1 MNAVERAVIP
11 FVLALLV
18 DAVPAAASNA
28 DALFVAARRARS
40 ESAYPHY
47 AVYATVVRFRLG
59 SRPVISTWDTVE
71 DLRRR
76 IVHAHGLS
84 REEAAH
90 PHVPHGI
97 NFGITA
103 GPSGVLGPGEL
114 PVVGTVLNPEP
125 EADPIGQLTFAVDQD
140 FGIALDAQSITA
152 TANMSEVAASV
163 TTLPHIGRTGTI
175 ARIYEV
181 TDLGD
186 AEENGVALHH
196 LGLRPLRDPR
206 RYRLREL
213 WLDARTS
220 LPMRAIVA
228 GIGNRAPLDS
238 VNWRVDFA
246 QVQGGTY
253 LARETALEP
262 LNTRDGRLD
271 GVTVTFEELRPT
283 NRLTPQE
290 SLGLSGDVGTKDP

>member
-1 MNAVERAVIP
+1 MIP
-11 FVLALLV
+11 FVLALLLDV
-18 DAVPAAASNA
+18 APAAPTGA
-28 DALFVAARRARS
+28 DALFTAARHARS

-47 AVYATVVRFRLG
+47 AVYATVVRFRHG
-59 SRPVISTWDTVE
+59 NRPVVSTWDTIE

-76 IVHAHGLS
+76 LVRARALP

-97 NFGITA
+97 NVSVNA
-103 GPSGVLGPGEL
+103 GPSGLL
-114 PVVGTVLNPEP
+114 PVGVLPKVGTVLNHEW
-125 EADPIGQLTFAVDQD
+125 ESDPIGQLTFAVDQD
-140 FGIALDAQSITA
+140 FGIALDAPPITA
-152 TANMSEVAASV
+152 TADMSAVAASV
-163 TTLPHIGRTGTI
+163 TTLSRIGRTGTI

-186 AEENGVALHH
+186 VDENGVLLHH

-213 WLDARTS
+213 WVVAATS
-220 LPMRAIVA
+220 LPVRAIVA
-228 GIGNRAPLDS
+228 GIGNHGPLDG
-238 VNWRVDFA
+238 VRWRIDFT
-246 QVQGGTY
+246 QMQDGTY

-271 GVTVTFEELRPT
+271 DVTISFEELRPT
-283 NRLTPQE
+283 NRLTSLE
-290 SLGLSGDVGTKDP
+290 SLGLSGQVGTTDP